1 MLLKNKLRNKKNIL
15 ACILSGIFML
25 SGCSS
30 SNEESSNNS
39 GDSSS
44 SNSATSS
51 SMTTLTLGCSNF
63 SNSLNPIASPNSAW
77 GPARYGICET
87 LFKFDNSMNATP
99 NLCDTYQVD
108 ESKTIWEFHIREGV
122 KFSNGKDLT
131 ATAVKDSLEYL
142 YAQEGING
150 NTNTPS
156 QYMSYESIEAD
167 DSTGIVTIVTS
178 KPYTDLTKVLSHVN
192 FIIHD
197 VNSNINIDNE
207 IVGTG
212 PYKVE
217 DNNIGVSMLLS
228 KNENYWN
235 GEVPFEN
242 LEVIFMEESTT
253 KSLALQ
259 AGDIDICD
267 SITTSY
273 DLDLLRNSKDFNL
286 SETLSA
292 RTAFS
297 YMNQDGILSND
308 TLREAVLLAI
318 DDDTIC
324 DITVGGVY
332 SSGYSVLPS
341 SLDYNYNNLQDK
353 TSYNLELAKT
363 KLDEAG
369 IVDTNNDG
377 IRELNGEEINL
388 SYVAYVMKS
397 LDAVAEGVTVNLQEL
412 GIGVDLKV
420 LDSDTHWNMIVNG
433 EFDLGICSWITVP
446 VGDPI
451 GFLENWYSKS
461 NLNYSNYYHEEYDKI
476 YELLKTEI
484 DTDNQKL
491 LIEQLQQILIDDFG
505 VMVHGYYKSNL
516 SSTSK
521 IEGVEMSMS
530 ESYWITTDIK
540 PVS

>member
-1 MLLKNKLRNKKNIL
+1 MLFNKFKTKYNKYKKYLIAGVISSLFIL
-15 ACILSGIFML
+15 T
-25 SGCSS
+25 GCSS
-30 SNEESSNNS
+30 DNS
-39 GDSSS
+39 GSSS
-44 SNSATSS
+44 SSSSATNMS
-51 SMTTLTLGCSNF
+51 TLTLGCSNF
-63 SNSLNPIASPNSAW
+63 SNSLNPVASPNSAW

-87 LFKFDNSMNATP
+87 LFKFDNSMNALP
-99 NLCDTYQVD
+99 NLCDSYQVD
-108 ESKTIWEFHIREGV
+108 NSKTVWELHIRDGI
-122 KFSNGKDLT
+122 KFSNGNDLT
-131 ATAVKDSLEYL
+131 ASAVKDSLEYL
-142 YAQEGING
+142 YANEGING

-156 QYMSYESIEAD
+156 QYLVYDSITAD
-167 DSTGIVTIVTS
+167 NSTGILTITTS
-178 KPYTDLTKVLSHVN
+178 KPYADLTKVLSHVN

-197 VNSNINIDNE
+197 VTTSDIDNYL
-207 IVGTG
+207 VGTG

-217 DNNIGVSMLLS
+217 DNNVGVSILLG
-228 KNENYWN
+228 KNEHYWN
-235 GEVPFEN
+235 DEVPFEN
-242 LEVIFMEESTT
+242 LEIIFMEESTT

-259 AGDIDICD
+259 SGDIDICD

-273 DLDLLRNSKDFNL
+273 DLDLLRSSSDFNL

-297 YMNQDGILSND
+297 YINYDGILADD
-308 TLREAVLLAI
+308 TLREAILLAI

-332 SSGYSVLPS
+332 SSGYSILPS

-353 TSYNLELAKT
+353 SSYNLELAKA

-412 GIGVDLKV
+412 GIGVDLKI

-433 EFDLGICSWITVP
+433 EFDLGICSWITVA

-451 GFLENWYSKS
+451 GFLENWYSKGS
-461 NLNYSNYYHEEYDKI
+461 LNYGNYYNKDYDDL
-476 YELLKTEI
+476 YELLLVEL
-484 DTDNQKL
+484 DTDVQKL
-491 LIEQLQQILIDDFG
+491 LIEQLQQLLIDDFAI
-505 VMVHGYYKSNL
+505 MVHGYYKSNL
-516 SSTSK
+516 SSTSQIK
-521 IEGVEMSMS
+521 GVEMSMS

-540 PVS
+540 PVN